1 MTLTRRGA
9 GIAGARGTDP
19 NPHPKASLELVKRI
33 GALRMQPPSAA
44 AAEEGGGAEDAAG
57 EGNATGG
64 GGEGTATGGGG
75 GDPEQG
81 RANAAAL
88 KWYGAKYAQVRD
100 TLTAV

>member
-1 MTLTRRGA
+1 
-9 GIAGARGTDP
+9 
-19 NPHPKASLELVKRI
+19 
-33 GALRMQPPSAA
+33 MQPPSAA
-44 AAEEGGGAEDAAG
+44 AAEGGGGAEDAAG
-57 EGNATGG
+57 EG
-64 GGEGTATGGGG
+64 TATGGG